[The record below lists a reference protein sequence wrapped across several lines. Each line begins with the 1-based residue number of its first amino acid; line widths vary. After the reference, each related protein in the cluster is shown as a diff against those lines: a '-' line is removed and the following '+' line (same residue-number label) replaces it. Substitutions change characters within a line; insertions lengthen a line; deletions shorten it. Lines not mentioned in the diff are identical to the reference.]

1 MKVCLME
8 AVNLAGTGT
17 GGTGAGGSGSGS
29 GGVTLVRGGVTLV
42 TISSVDFTVIVLF
55 VGWVTLL

>member
-17 GGTGAGGSGSGS
+17 GGTGAGGSGS

>member
-8 AVNLAGTGT
+8 AVNLAGTG
-17 GGTGAGGSGSGS
+17 GTGAGGSGS

-42 TISSVDFTVIVLF
+42 RISSADFTVIVLF
-55 VGWVTLL
+55 VGSVTLL